1 MKLRAFILLLLIEQ
15 LSATAETTSSADTSL
30 EEQSETAVFSPP
42 RSLLAIDRD
51 LSMRSGVA
59 NLLTAHR
66 LVSIGEDRLLRTN
79 WWSEENLT
87 GRITG
92 IAGRYLKM
100 ALLDL
105 PVDYFTVVLAHE
117 YYGHGARYREFN
129 ITDIDYGY
137 DRPPPYGNGG
147 GWASASINSGTIT
160 DTELLVILT
169 GGLEVHQQL
178 NESLRQRWVRSGTIS
193 YREAFLYFWSWQ
205 IGFNYVQD
213 SVPLE
218 QEIEHY
224 NDPQN
229 YIQILNR
236 MNGYDDITALHY
248 QLADLQTQMK
258 VDLFD
263 PFLFLAIYSQLT
275 GYLWN
280 GNPDSNMPMLTFGTV
295 SYLPL
300 LRTSLTPF
308 GLAFHLDNYFQI
320 DNRLLQV
327 DLSLGDDAFYTRWGG
342 IGIEVE
348 QLVSLDSFD
357 LDLRLAGWKQPRL
370 DLSGESIEVGEFGG
384 AISLR
389 GNYRQQWE
397 RLPLFLVIE
406 AGLKSRGFLEGYTLE
421 RSPNFMFG
429 IAAEI

>member
-1 MKLRAFILLLLIEQ
+1 M
-15 LSATAETTSSADTSL
+15 
-30 EEQSETAVFSPP
+30 
-42 RSLLAIDRD
+42 
-51 LSMRSGVA
+51 
-59 NLLTAHR
+59 
-66 LVSIGEDRLLRTN
+66 
-79 WWSEENLT
+79 
-87 GRITG
+87 
-92 IAGRYLKM
+92 
-100 ALLDL
+100 
-105 PVDYFTVVLAHE
+105 
-117 YYGHGARYREFN
+117 
-129 ITDIDYGY
+129 
-137 DRPPPYGNGG
+137 
-147 GWASASINSGTIT
+147 
-160 DTELLVILT
+160 
-169 GGLEVHQQL
+169 
-178 NESLRQRWVRSGTIS
+178 
-193 YREAFLYFWSWQ
+193 
-205 IGFNYVQD
+205 QD